1 MSNVK
6 AVPMLQHGCKLII
19 VIACLIAGCTRQQWI
34 QIDSYFEGYSIT
46 KDDFA
51 FSREA
56 RRKLFGPASYDN
68 PAGMQGDTCHAPIF
82 LFKYEVLFLSGDF
95 AIEKEL
101 RNGMVA
107 GKAIEKWVVSSD
119 YCEDWESVH
128 YLTFE
133 IADDG
138 TRLPVTITETR
149 PGFPGDD
156 KSTFKGGLSQGVH

>member
-1 MSNVK
+1 MTRLPLL
-6 AVPMLQHGCKLII
+6 A
-19 VIACLIAGCTRQQWI
+19 ALIAIAFVLTGCTPQQWI

-56 RRKLFGPASYDN
+56 RRKLFGPSSYDN
-68 PAGMQGDTCHAPIF
+68 PAGLQGETCHAPIF
-82 LFKYEVLFLSGDF
+82 LFKYEVLSLSNDF

-101 RNGMVA
+101 MNGMVA
-107 GKAIEKWVVSSD
+107 GKAIEKWIVSSD

-133 IADDG
+133 VSDG
-138 TRLPVTITETR
+138 KRLPVIISDKK
-149 PGFPGDD
+149 PSFPGDD
-156 KSTFKGGLSQGVH
+156 NQTFLGNLSQGRH